1 MHKKL
6 LRLNTDELYPA
17 RFIARVFGKYES
29 GGSFR
34 YFRIRKIAELP
45 EKVLVNGMPYRVNN
59 SSDQYTVLEPA
70 KGQ

>member
-1 MHKKL
+1 MKMQSKKKENMHKKL

-45 EKVLVNGMPYRVNN
+45 EKV
-59 SSDQYTVLEPA
+59 T
-70 KGQ
+70 GQWYAIPCEQQF